1 MEADLHSKKMCPSY
15 IGKAGAQLF
24 GVVNKDGKVQ
34 FITPLTV
41 TEEFLELNKGKSSL
55 EQRFRFT
62 GKCVEK
68 GCAQW
73 NNEESR
79 CSLSRKVQDLDLKN
93 RTRELTYCPIR
104 SQCRWFHQDGNVAC
118 FSCNEVTRN
127 MEELLLQMDK

>member
-1 MEADLHSKKMCPSY
+1 MEADSHSSKKMCPSY
-15 IGKAGAQLF
+15 IGKVGAQLF
-24 GVVNKDGKVQ
+24 GVVNKDGRVQ

-41 TEEFLELNKGKSSL
+41 TEEFIQQNDNL

-73 NNEESR
+73 DSEESK
-79 CSLSRKVQDLDLKN
+79 CSLSKKVQNLETVKN
-93 RTRELTYCPIR
+93 TELSFCPIR
-104 SQCRWFHQDGNVAC
+104 SQCRWFSQDGNDAC

-127 MEELLLQMDK
+127 MEELLLNFEK

>member
-1 MEADLHSKKMCPSY
+1 MEADFHSSKKMCPSY
-15 IGKAGAQLF
+15 VGKVGAQLF

-41 TEEFLELNKGKSSL
+41 TEEFIQQNDHL

-73 NNEESR
+73 DNEESK
-79 CSLSRKVQDLDLKN
+79 CSLSKKVQDMGMIKN
-93 RTRELTYCPIR
+93 TTLSFCPIR
-104 SQCRWFHQDGNVAC
+104 SQCRWFSQDGNGAC
-118 FSCNEVTRN
+118 FSCNEITRN
-127 MEELLLQMDK
+127 MEELLLNL

>member
-1 MEADLHSKKMCPSY
+1 MEADINPSKKLCPSY

-41 TEEFLELNKGKSSL
+41 TEEFLALNEGKNNL
-55 EQRFRFT
+55 EQRFRFM

-73 NNEESR
+73 SSEESK
-79 CSLSRKVQDLDLKN
+79 CTLSHKVQDLDIKYKN
-93 RTRELTYCPIR
+93 TELLPCPIR
-104 SQCRWFHQDGNVAC
+104 NNCRWFFQDGKEAC
-118 FSCNEVTRN
+118 FSCNEVIRN
-127 MEELLLQMDK
+127 MEELLLQEG

>member
-1 MEADLHSKKMCPSY
+1 MEANSHSSKKMCPSY
-15 IGKAGAQLF
+15 VGKVGAQLF

-41 TEEFLELNKGKSSL
+41 TEEFIQQNDNL

-73 NNEESR
+73 DNEESK
-79 CSLSRKVQDLDLKN
+79 CSLSKKVQNLETIKN
-93 RTRELTYCPIR
+93 TELSFCPIR
-104 SQCRWFHQDGNVAC
+104 SQCRWFSQDGKNAC

-127 MEELLLQMDK
+127 MEELLLNFEK

>member
-1 MEADLHSKKMCPSY
+1 MEADSHSKKRCPSY

-24 GVVNKDGKVQ
+24 GVVNKEGKVQ

-41 TEEFLELNKGKSSL
+41 TEEFLRLNKGKSNL

-73 NNEESR
+73 NSEESK
-79 CSLSRKVQDLDLKN
+79 CSLSQKVQDLGSVK
-93 RTRELTYCPIR
+93 RTKELSYCPIR
-104 SQCRWFHQDGNVAC
+104 TQCRWFHQDGKQAC

-127 MEELLLQMDK
+127 MEELLLQVK

>member
-1 MEADLHSKKMCPSY
+1 MEADFISSKKMCPSY
-15 IGKAGAQLF
+15 VGKVGAQLF

-41 TEEFLELNKGKSSL
+41 TEEFVQQNDHL

-73 NNEESR
+73 NNEESK
-79 CSLSRKVQDLDLKN
+79 CSLSKKVQNLDLNQDK
-93 RTRELTYCPIR
+93 ELSFCPIR
-104 SQCRWFHQDGNVAC
+104 SQCRWFSQDGNNAC
-118 FSCNEVTRN
+118 FSCNEITRN
-127 MEELLLQMDK
+127 MEELLLTI

>member
-1 MEADLHSKKMCPSY
+1 MEANSHSKKMCPSY
-15 IGKAGAQLF
+15 VGKAGAQLF

-41 TEEFLELNKGKSSL
+41 TEEFLELNKEKNSL

-73 NNEESR
+73 NNEESK
-79 CSLSRKVQDLDLKN
+79 CSLSQKVQNLDVGYTNK
-93 RTRELTYCPIR
+93 ELSYCPIR
-104 SQCRWFHQDGNVAC
+104 SNCRWFHQDGKDAC

-127 MEELLLQMDK
+127 MEELLLQTK